1 MEEKTKLDDLRDS
14 SGKSDRRS
22 LKSTFSARNL
32 VAGREILSQIT
43 EFCAELK
50 RMVKKGS
57 KKGVSEK
64 ASDGILGEL
73 KERVRE
79 RERAP
84 LLVVKER
91 GV

>member
-22 LKSTFSARNL
+22 LKTTFSARNL

-50 RMVKKGS
+50 SMVKKGS

-64 ASDGILGEL
+64 ASDGILCVL
-73 KERVRE
+73 KEIISYRE
-79 RERAP
+79 SAP
-84 LLVVKER
+84 LLVVK
-91 GV
+91 